1 MVENFCLI
9 AMQIFYG
16 GRRGEGV
23 PQNANDDNTH
33 KKEHYF
39 IKETVSLQFLV
50 SPTFL
55 ILFEKILK
63 Y

>member
-9 AMQIFYG
+9 AMRIFSG

-33 KKEHYF
+33 KKEGWGGG
-39 IKETVSLQFLV
+39 T
-50 SPTFL
+50 
-55 ILFEKILK
+55 KIVISSYLP